1 MFKNNSQRLA
11 FFSNMKKRGTL
22 NNPAANE
29 VPKAPAVPK
38 MENIGQQPMA
48 PTPPPALSSAQNA
61 LNGVT
66 GKFPKFGNI
75 KKLMKPKF

>member
-11 FFSNMKKRGTL
+11 FFSNLKKNGKL
-22 NNPAANE
+22 NNPSAGAGSK
-29 VPKAPAVPK
+29 VPPPPK
-38 MENIGQQPMA
+38 MENIGEQPMSPASPA
-48 PTPPPALSSAQNA
+48 PVSSVQNA

-66 GKFPKFGNI
+66 GKFPKFGNL